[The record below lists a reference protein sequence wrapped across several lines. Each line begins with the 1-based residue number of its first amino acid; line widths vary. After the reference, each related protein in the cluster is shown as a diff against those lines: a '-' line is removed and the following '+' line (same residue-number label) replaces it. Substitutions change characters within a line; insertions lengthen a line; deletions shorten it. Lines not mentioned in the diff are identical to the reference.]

1 MKNKNF
7 QLNSLFDVVE
17 KDSKEEVLT
26 IKGYANT
33 VHKDRSGDIIV
44 KEAWEKGGLDDYMKN
59 PIVLAFHDY
68 SRPVGTTVS
77 HNVTDKGLE
86 IVAEISKAAGEVY
99 TLIKDN
105 VLKT

>member
-68 SRPVGTTVS
+68 SRLVGTTVS
-77 HNVTDKGLE
+77 NHVTEKGLE
-86 IVAEISKAAGEVY
+86 IVAEISKAAGEVF
-99 TLIKDN
+99 T
-105 VLKT
+105 